1 MGSDW
6 MREKGLTAPVEE
18 GMSKAIGDTIGMVG
32 PMGFS
37 KAGSQAIIEGGK
49 KLKGLPVGMSIKDV
63 SGAYP
68 QAEAL
73 ALAQQRAALPRSQG
87 GLGLPENNT
96 AMQRAREMGFE
107 TAPSKTTYHASRVD
121 VPAQID
127 PSMSDFGFHTGTLDQ
142 AQSRVKAFANPTEV
156 YPEGANVMPLMMH
169 KYTNALKVA
178 DEGTFHADAL
188 APQFAKKGLIDK
200 DYAKRAVKE
209 IDSDYSKRALYD
221 QKMRDVAMQNDIDAL
236 KYSNAQEGAGMS
248 YAFNNPEVLRSR
260 FAAFDPFRKTAATA
274 AAMGVAAPD
283 LLAQERNK

>member
-1 MGSDW
+1 MGSGPNRKQIVNALRNTAQSASNMVAENASVPVDVLAWALRKAGVPIGDKPVMGSDW

-68 QAEAL
+68 QSEAL

-96 AMQRAREMGFE
+96 AMQRAREMGFDTPAYRGT
-107 TAPSKTTYHASRVD
+107 TANEISIKPKTFASENTDVANQYGGYFSKFSD
-121 VPAQID
+121 D
-127 PSMSDFGFHTGTLDQ
+127 PKMLDAMMQ
-142 AQSRVKAFANPTEV
+142 LTPN
-156 YPEGANVMPLMMH
+156 GNVMPLLVQDAASARAR
-169 KYTNALKVA
+169 TNI
-178 DEGTFHADAL
+178 
-188 APQFAKKGLIDK
+188 P
-200 DYAKRAVKE
+200 DYE
-209 IDSDYSKRALYD
+209 MILNPD
-221 QKMRDVAMQNDIDAL
+221 QA
-236 KYSNAQEGAGMS
+236 
-248 YAFNNPEVLRSR
+248 RSR